1 MQQLS
6 GKSGQGENTM
16 KLLDKK
22 QLYEIQNILAE
33 QQEQIK
39 DLIRLEKW
47 EINGKYDLYSKLDEA
62 LKIIDK
68 INDNN

>member
-1 MQQLS
+1 
-6 GKSGQGENTM
+6 M